1 IQRRALGGVLRI
13 TLITLRK
20 ALRRVLRK
28 WIVEGLRK
36 TQPKREK
43 NKYSKRQQ
51 LSHDGLKNP
60 IVPNDRGQTLAILP
74 SARCDGHG
82 KTEG

>member
-1 IQRRALGGVLRI
+1 
-13 TLITLRK
+13 
-20 ALRRVLRK
+20 LRK

-74 SARCDGHG
+74 SVRCNGNACARTLCWTIRVLLPGPPQCAKG
-82 KTEG
+82 R